1 MFLLQL
7 YIKPLD
13 IHQTISDNNQC
24 NSNNPD
30 IAILL
35 SSSSSSPPPLISHFE
50 NTSDIPTNSDNP
62 NNLIISS
69 KNQLS
74 DSPMNQLITAV
85 KAQPYEMF
93 AIFYTCLT
101 QFAMP
106 GLIPYLAPCKTS
118 LSLSLSFLL
127 SVVYVIIS
135 LSQKTDSFQCI
146 NKYTIY
152 IYIYILIG

>member
-106 GLIPYLAPCKTS
+106 GLIPYLAPCKIS
-118 LSLSLSFLL
+118 LSISLSFLL
-127 SVVYVIIS
+127 SVVYVIIY
-135 LSQKTDSFQCI
+135 LSQKTDSVQCI
-146 NKYTIY
+146 NKYTVY
-152 IYIYILIG
+152 IYIYIF